1 VREVKLGGLDV
12 VLAGG
17 TDREGGGDGP
27 LLVLFHGF
35 GAPGTDLVPLW
46 RSIRV
51 PPEVRFAFPAA
62 PLILDP
68 TVPPEF
74 APRAWWMID
83 VLRLQRAVQGG
94 LETALVLAK
103 EPPPA
108 GMAEARE
115 IAESF
120 LDACDEKLGAPRERM
135 VLGGFSQGAMLACD
149 LTLRGARPPG
159 RLVVLS
165 GAPVSEPE
173 WRALAPKRAG
183 LRVLLS
189 HGRADPILPFA
200 GGELLRDLFTDAG
213 LEVEWVA
220 FSGGHGISDGVLERL
235 GPFVTELQ
243 HRTA

>member
-1 VREVKLGGLDV
+1 MRQVKLGGLDV
-12 VLAGG
+12 RLAGG
-17 TDREGGGDGP
+17 PDREGGGNGP

-46 RSIRV
+46 RSLRV

-62 PLILDP
+62 PLVLDP
-68 TVPPEF
+68 SAPPEVM
-74 APRAWWMID
+74 PRAWWMTD
-83 VLRLQRAVQGG
+83 VMRLQQAVQAGP
-94 LETALVLAK
+94 EVALALAK
-103 EPPPA
+103 EPPPP

-120 LDACDEKLGAPRERM
+120 LDACEKELDAPRERV

-149 LTLRGARPPG
+149 LTLRGARSPA

-183 LRVLLS
+183 LKVLLS
-189 HGRADPILPFA
+189 HGRMDPILPFA
-200 GGELLRDLFTDAG
+200 GGEYLRDLLAEAG
-213 LEVEWVA
+213 LDVEWVA
-220 FSGGHGISDGVLERL
+220 FGGGHGISDGVLERL
-235 GPFVTELQ
+235 GPFVAEVNPS
-243 HRTA
+243 A